1 MKVTILIFRFL
12 YILVYIKM
20 EIYRK
25 KNIVKMIDG
34 INVKKILIQIFKI
47 ILEEKINYTR
57 NQNGIF
63 FDLNQISDEK
73 LIKLEN
79 FLLTVYI

>member
-1 MKVTILIFRFL
+1 
-12 YILVYIKM
+12 M

-34 INVKKILIQIFKI
+34 INVKKILIQIYKI
-47 ILEEKINYTR
+47 ILEEKIQYSR
-57 NQNGIF
+57 NNNGIF
-63 FDLNQISDEK
+63 LNLNQIPDDK

-79 FLLTVYI
+79 FLLSIYI